1 MKHFFIPFLIGGLI
15 IFSAGCEDNDPDENN
30 RSVAGSGPLVSKTIT
45 LDEFSKIE
53 NTGVADIYV
62 TLGNPQSVVLK
73 AQQNI
78 IDVMTIGVVSDELK
92 IGLEKG
98 VSIDKA
104 DTIRFDITVPEIT
117 RIILTGVGDYVLSGD
132 YQEELEIILTG
143 VGNVS
148 AFDLEVGTCNITI
161 TGVGNCEVYV
171 KDQLNATITG
181 VGNIYWKGQPDDMI
195 ISITG
200 IGNLI
205 DAN

>member
-1 MKHFFIPFLIGGLI
+1 MKHVLTPILVGLAFL
-15 IFSAGCEDNDPDENN
+15 FSAGCEDNDPDDNN
-30 RSVAGSGPLVSKTIT
+30 RNVVGTGPLVSKTFT
-45 LDEFSKIE
+45 LDDFSKIE
-53 NTGVADIYV
+53 NLGVADIYV

-78 IDVMTIGVVSDELK
+78 IDVMTIGVVGDELE

-98 VSIDKA
+98 ISIDKA
-104 DTIRFDITVPEIT
+104 DTIRFDIRVPEIT
-117 RIILTGVGDYVLSGD
+117 SITLTGVGEYVLSGD
-132 YQEELEIILTG
+132 FQEELEIILTG

-148 AFDLEVGTCNITI
+148 AFDLEVGTCSITI
-161 TGVGNCEVYV
+161 TGVGNCEVFV
-171 KDQLNATITG
+171 KDRLNATITG
-181 VGNIYWKGQPDDMI
+181 VGNIYWKGHPDDMI